1 MTSTWRGVR
10 RPSGKGGQWPLV
22 PYVSDIRTAMTQAKE
37 AAGDKN
43 VLVYGAGY
51 APWMSHKKEY
61 LSVINEFLDINRKGQ
76 GA

>member
-1 MTSTWRGVR
+1 
-10 RPSGKGGQWPLV
+10 V

-43 VLVYGAGY
+43 VLVYGAGH